1 MLIHCNKTISVSRL
15 VEASWEKTRSTVI
28 SWYAVYLQPRAEKV
42 VSSID
47 WQWAYKEYILMTD
60 WINEIK
66 IGDKINDWTDN
77 YYVDWWQI
85 FNDLT
90 WLHWQYILMK
100 DYE

>member
-1 MLIHCNKTISVSRL
+1 MLIHCNKTISVNRF
-15 VEASWEKTRSTVI
+15 VEVSWKKTRTVI
-28 SWYAVYLQPRAEKV
+28 QSWYAVYLQPRAEKV

-47 WQWAYKEYILMTD
+47 WQGAYKEYILMTD
-60 WINEIK
+60 WSFEIK
-66 IGDKINDWTDN
+66 IWDKISDWTNN

-90 WLHWQYILMK
+90 WLHGQYILMQ